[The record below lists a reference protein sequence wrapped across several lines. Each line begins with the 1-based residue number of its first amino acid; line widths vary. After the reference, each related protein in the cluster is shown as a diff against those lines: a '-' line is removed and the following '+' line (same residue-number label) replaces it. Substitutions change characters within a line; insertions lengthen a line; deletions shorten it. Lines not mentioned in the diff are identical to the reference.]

1 MRNKKIIWL
10 SFILSFIIFNKISF
24 SEERQSFKPRFSIK
38 LTAGGGY
45 VAIGDMNKHLDSM
58 NNYKDMPGT
67 SMSNVSG
74 KIEKLNNWSSDWE
87 LELKI
92 DVSPKIGFGIAT
104 SFFHRRNQSSIYAYQ
119 VPEFGRDYE
128 MIFEPEIKIIM
139 PLGLNL
145 YYSIYSGS
153 KLNVFINSG
162 IGWYSGKMTENK
174 IQNFIYPLGDVYFDN
189 RYWDVENNLSLGF
202 HGGVGFEYSLIKN
215 LALVVELQGRY
226 IRIGNLGGTV
236 KYETNFGSGLT
247 LVESGTLHFFEYS
260 YYYDLDIPLP
270 IHIFPEIE
278 RIERNAVLDL
288 SGFSLRIGIRIKL
301 F

>member
-10 SFILSFIIFNKISF
+10 LFIFSFIIFNKIGF
-24 SEERQSFKPRFSIK
+24 SEERHSFKPRLSIK

-58 NNYKDMPGT
+58 NGYKNYSGISISD
-67 SMSNVSG
+67 VSG
-74 KIEKLNNWSSDWE
+74 KIEKLNNWSNDWE

-92 DVSPKIGFGIAT
+92 DAFPKIGFGIAT

-119 VPEFGRDYE
+119 VPEFGRDHE
-128 MIFEPEIKIIM
+128 MIFKPEIKVIM
-139 PLGLNL
+139 PFGLKL
-145 YYSIYSGS
+145 YYSIYSGP

-162 IGWYSGKMTENK
+162 IGLYLGKMTENK

-189 RYWDVENNLSLGF
+189 RYWEVENNRSFGF
-202 HGGVGFEYSLIKN
+202 QGGVGFEYRLIKN
-215 LALVVELQGRY
+215 LALVVELQGRH

-236 KYETNFGSGLT
+236 KYETNFGSGRT
-247 LVESGTLHFFEYS
+247 IREIGTLHFFEMS

-288 SGFSLRIGIRIKL
+288 SGFLLRIGIRIKL

>member
-10 SFILSFIIFNKISF
+10 LFIISFIIFNKISF
-24 SEERQSFKPRFSIK
+24 SEKRQSFKPKFSIK

-58 NNYKDMPGT
+58 NNYEDILGT
-67 SMSNVSG
+67 SVSDVSG
-74 KIEKLNNWSSDWE
+74 KIEKLNNLSNDWE

-92 DVSPKIGFGIAT
+92 DGSPRIGFGIAA

-119 VPEFGRDYE
+119 PEFGRDYE
-128 MIFEPEIKIIM
+128 MIFKPEIKVIM
-139 PLGLNL
+139 PFGLNL

-153 KLNVFINSG
+153 KLNIFINSG
-162 IGWYSGKMTENK
+162 IGWYLGKMTENK
-174 IQNFIYPLGDVYFDN
+174 IQNFTYPLGDVYFVN
-189 RYWDVENNLSLGF
+189 RYWEVENNFSLGF
-202 HGGVGFEYSLIKN
+202 RGGVGFEYSLIKN

-226 IRIGNLGGTV
+226 IRIGNLEGTV

-247 LVESGTLHFFEYS
+247 IVERGTLHFFGYGDN
-260 YYYDLDIPLP
+260 YDLDIPLP
-270 IHIFPEIE
+270 YHIFNEIDY
-278 RIERNAVLDL
+278 IERNAVLDL
-288 SGFSLRIGIRIKL
+288 SGFLLRIGIRIKL

>member
-10 SFILSFIIFNKISF
+10 LFILSFIILNKIGF
-24 SEERQSFKPRFSIK
+24 SEERQKFKQRISIK

-58 NNYKDMPGT
+58 NGYKYYRGVSISD
-67 SMSNVSG
+67 VSG
-74 KIEKLNNWSSDWE
+74 KIEKLSNQSNDWE

-92 DVSPKIGFGIAT
+92 DASPKIGFGFAT

-119 VPEFGRDYE
+119 VPEFGYDYK
-128 MIFEPEIKIIM
+128 MIFEPEIKVIM
-139 PLGLNL
+139 PVGLNL

-162 IGWYSGKMTENK
+162 IGWYLGKMTENMHE
-174 IQNFIYPLGDVYFDN
+174 NFIYPLGDVYFNN
-189 RYWDVENNLSLGF
+189 RYWEVEYSSSLGF
-202 HGGVGFEYSLIKN
+202 RGGVGFEYNLKKN

-226 IRIGNLGGTV
+226 LRIGSLEGTV

-247 LVESGTLHFFEYS
+247 IGDGGTLHFFEMS

-270 IHIFPEIE
+270 IRLFPPLEL
-278 RIERNAVLDL
+278 IERNAVLDL
-288 SGFSLRIGIRIKL
+288 SGFLLRIGIKIKL